1 MANARIANHAGHEE
15 WELKQNYNY
24 TYTETHTQTRNWNY
38 KKQENYN
45 ELWTQARPFRTY
57 QKD

>member
-24 TYTETHTQTRNWNY
+24 THTQNTNTNTIMELQETR
-38 KKQENYN
+38 K
-45 ELWTQARPFRTY
+45 L
-57 QKD
+57 